1 MTRPLVMG
9 ILNVTPDSFSDGGRW
24 FGLDAALTHAREL
37 AEAGAELID
46 VGGES
51 TRPGST
57 RPTETEELERVVPVV
72 AELARAGMRVS
83 VDTMRASVAA
93 ASLDAGAEII
103 NDVSAGLADPDM
115 VPLVAQ
121 TGCTYIAMH
130 WRGHGDVMDSYAHYD
145 DVVAEVL
152 AELQAR
158 IDALVE
164 AGARPERLILDPGLG
179 FAKNAEQNW
188 QLMAHL
194 DVFTSMPHRVLVGS
208 SRKRFLGTLGG
219 AAEPVPPTARDAATA
234 ATSLLA
240 AQAGA
245 WAVRVHD
252 VPSTLAALQVH
263 EAVEAARAGAA
274 SNREGDR

>member
-103 NDVSAGLADPDM
+103 NDVSAGLADPAM